1 MSAPSISIIIPVLN
15 EADHVAALLTD
26 LRVRDRTSEVIVV
39 DGGSDDETV
48 ARAKS
53 YDCQVIQSARGRAEQ
68 MNRGAEVSA
77 GDILVF
83 LHVDTQLPDDFYE
96 ALDRFWTSAHAW
108 GRFDVRL
115 DSDRPVLRMVALMM
129 NIRSRLTG
137 ICTGD
142 QAIFVKHSVFDQIGG
157 FAPIPLME
165 DIEISKRLKSVSSPY
180 CITSPVITSSRRWEK
195 HGAIRTILLMWW
207 LRLRYF
213 MGDTPESL
221 ARQYQ

>member
-1 MSAPSISIIIPVLN
+1 MSAPSISIVIPVLN
-15 EADHVAALLTD
+15 EADHVAGLLVD
-26 LRVRDRTSEVIVV
+26 LRDRDRTLETIVV
-39 DGGSDDETV
+39 DGGSDDDTV

-68 MNRGAEVSA
+68 MNRGAEA
-77 GDILVF
+77 ANGDILLF
-83 LHVDTQLPDDFYE
+83 LHVDTRLPDNFIG

-115 DSDRPVLRMVALMM
+115 DSDRPVLRVVAVMM

-142 QAIFVKHSVFDQIGG
+142 QAMFVRRSVFERIGG
-157 FAPIPLME
+157 FAQIPLME

-180 CITSPVITSSRRWEK
+180 CVTSPVITSSRRWDK
-195 HGAIRTILLMWW
+195 HGAIKTILLMWW